1 MPSLFSLLAP
11 VRFSPVRSSL
21 LIIIEMAIESDF
33 SSIGSTAGGNLD
45 QVLAIVGVGLLGG
58 SVALAAKVRGV
69 ANRVIGIGRNE
80 KRLQE
85 AVDAGVIDEFLTELP
100 DRDAPWTIV
109 VIGTPVDRITEDVL
123 RIAAVSRPGTLI
135 TDVGSIKGSICEAV
149 QAAGL
154 PDGVSFVGA
163 HPLAGLFNEKV
174 TVVTPNPESDKA
186 TGSAIR
192 SFWEQLGSRVIE
204 MSPADHDTALAT
216 TSHLPHVAAS
226 VLSAVLP
233 DEFRQLAA
241 TGFCDTTRIAAGDP
255 DLWVAILRDNADAVS
270 ASLAAFSESFGKFQ
284 AAIENRDAGELKK
297 LLQVAKRNRD
307 ALSEP

>member
-1 MPSLFSLLAP
+1 
-11 VRFSPVRSSL
+11 
-21 LIIIEMAIESDF
+21 MAIESDF
-33 SSIGSTAGGNLD
+33 SSNGSTAGGNLD

-163 HPLAGLFNEKV
+163 HPLAGSHETGFEAARADLFNEKV